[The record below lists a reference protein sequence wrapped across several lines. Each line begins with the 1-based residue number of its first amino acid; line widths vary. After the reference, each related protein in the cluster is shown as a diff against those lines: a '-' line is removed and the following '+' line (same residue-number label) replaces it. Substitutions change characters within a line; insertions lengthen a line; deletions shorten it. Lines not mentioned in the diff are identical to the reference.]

1 MRKLHLILLLFIGLF
16 LTSCV
21 EIIDDISLNLDGSG
35 TFKYNLNLS
44 SSKVKIN
51 SLLALDSL
59 DGKKMPSLQEI
70 KTKVMRIETQLNE
83 QEGISNA
90 KIESDYDNFIF
101 RLTCDF
107 NSLTEL
113 QTAMKAVIISEN
125 NNKAIPELDYSW
137 LSYANNTLQ
146 RSVPELTIK
155 KSKEIN
161 DNDRDLLRNGTYTSI
176 TRFETEVEKFDN
188 EKAILSA
195 NKKAV
200 MIRTDPFSLT
210 QNPQLL
216 DNVIYLKKSQD

>member
-1 MRKLHLILLLFIGLF
+1 MLLFIGLF

-113 QTAMKAVIISEN
+113 QTAMKTVIISEN

>member
-1 MRKLHLILLLFIGLF
+1 MLLFIGLF

>member
-1 MRKLHLILLLFIGLF
+1 MLLFLGSL
-16 LTSCV
+16 LTGCV

-59 DGKKMPSLQEI
+59 DGKKMPSLEEV
-70 KTKVMRIETQLNE
+70 KVKVMRIESQLNE
-83 QEGISNA
+83 QEGIENA
-90 KIESDYDNFIF
+90 KIEADYDNFIF
-101 RLTCDF
+101 RLSCNF

-113 QTAMKAVIISEN
+113 QTAMKTVIIAEN
-125 NNKAIPELDYSW
+125 NNKSLPELDYNW

-146 RSVPELTIK
+146 RSVPDLTIK
-155 KSKEIN
+155 KSKEI
-161 DNDRDLLRNGTYTSI
+161 DDSERDQLRNGTYTSI
-176 TRFETEVEKFDN
+176 TRFESEVEKFDN
-188 EKAILSA
+188 EKAVLSA